1 MKKVLLVV
9 MVVVLLVMGVKNI
22 QKQNEQREQQR
33 VQEYKMCIL
42 EQSEQRGW
50 IIRSECSMDY
60 QILDQKAGLEYT
72 QSGYNLYL
80 KK

>member
-9 MVVVLLVMGVKNI
+9 MLVVLLVMGVKNV
-22 QKQNEQREQQR
+22 QKQNEQK

-50 IIRSECSMDY
+50 IIRSECSMNY
-60 QILDQKAGLEYT
+60 QVLDQKAGLEYT
-72 QSGYNLYL
+72 QNGYDLYL

>member
-9 MVVVLLVMGVKNI
+9 MLVVLLVMGVKTV
-22 QKQNEQREQQR
+22 QKQNEQR

-42 EQSEQRGW
+42 KQSEQRGW
-50 IIRSECSMDY
+50 IIRSECSMNY
-60 QILDQKAGLEYT
+60 QVLDQKAGLEYT
-72 QSGYNLYL
+72 QNGYDLYL

>member
-9 MVVVLLVMGVKNI
+9 MLVLLLVMGVKNV
-22 QKQNEQREQQR
+22 QKQNEQR

-50 IIRSECSMDY
+50 IIRSECSMNY
-60 QILDQKAGLEYT
+60 QVLDQKAGLEYT
-72 QSGYNLYL
+72 QNGYDLYL

>member
-9 MVVVLLVMGVKNI
+9 MLVVLLVIGVKNI
-22 QKQNEQREQQR
+22 QKQNKQR

-50 IIRSECSMDY
+50 IIRSECSMNY
-60 QILDQKAGLEYT
+60 QVLDKKAGLEYT
-72 QSGYNLYL
+72 QNGYDLYL

>member
-9 MVVVLLVMGVKNI
+9 MLVVLLVIGVKNV
-22 QKQNEQREQQR
+22 QKQNEQR

-50 IIRSECSMDY
+50 IIRSECSMNY
-60 QILDQKAGLEYT
+60 QVLDQKAGLEYT
-72 QSGYNLYL
+72 QNGYDLYL